1 VKVEQVTM
9 YGVRIK
15 SKSTGHKMDFWYDD
29 PEQRERQVKLFD
41 SNMYDIEEYLDEQQ
55 TLVLDIRD

>member
-1 VKVEQVTM
+1 VDHVTM

-41 SNMYDIEEYLDEQQ
+41 SNMYEIDEYLDEQQ

>member
-1 VKVEQVTM
+1 VDHVTM

-15 SKSTGHKMDFWYDD
+15 SKSTGHTMDFWYDD

-41 SNMYDIEEYLDEQQ
+41 SNMYEIDEYLDEQQ

>member
-1 VKVEQVTM
+1 MDQVKM

-15 SKSTGHKMDFWYDD
+15 SKSTGHTMYFWYDD

-41 SNMYDIEEYLDEQQ
+41 SNMYEIEEYLDEQQ
-55 TLVLDIRD
+55 TLMLDI

>member
-1 VKVEQVTM
+1 M

-15 SKSTGHKMDFWYDD
+15 SKSTGHTMDFWYDD

-41 SNMYDIEEYLDEQQ
+41 SNMYEIDEYLDEQQ
-55 TLVLDIRD
+55 TLMLDIRD